1 MRDIIVGTAGHVD
14 HGKTAL
20 IEAMTGYNGDEM
32 AQEKERGITIDLS
45 FSNMRREGVNVAF
58 IDVPGHERLI
68 KTMASGAFGFDAAL
82 LVVAADEGIMPQTR
96 EHLAVLDLL
105 KVRRLVV
112 ALSKSDRA
120 DAEQIARRQEEIRTF
135 LGEEFPAMEL
145 QALEPTSIHDPESIE
160 RLRHILFSLPPRPM
174 GDAPFFRYYIDR
186 VFSPRGVGTVVTGT
200 VLAGRVRKGEKL
212 NVAELGK
219 PVTVRNIQV
228 HGEDREEAYT
238 HQRVAL
244 NLDISHTKLRKGYL
258 LASRGYF
265 RGFDRIDVSVRQ
277 LGEKALP
284 HGSEVL
290 FISGAKRVEA
300 KILYYADSRFAA
312 LHLSEK
318 VYTRFGDPYL
328 LLASGRVAAG
338 GEILVPISE
347 PIRKNRKLP
356 LLEALGQR
364 DFETAFSIL
373 LANHRRGF
381 GLIASQQRFAMNHDE
396 ALAVARRIA
405 GAYVDEEG
413 LVLYPRKALGEVES
427 AIRRIYENNP
437 NALLAP
443 ASVVLRIKWASEK
456 LAAEVMERLGKSGFL
471 RQAEGLWLRADRDPA
486 ELIDALPE
494 QLYRILE
501 EEGLT
506 PEAPYDLYDRLDLDR
521 KRGDGALKTL
531 TRAKKVVRLAHN
543 LFVTEANLRRA
554 LALMRELMVKHGYL
568 DIRLFKAETGMSRK
582 YCIAYLEYLD
592 KQGDVVR
599 EGERR
604 IPKYPG

>member
-105 KVRRLVV
+105 GVRRLVV

-160 RLRHILFSLPPRPM
+160 RLRHILFSLPPRLM

-228 HGEDREEAYT
+228 HGKDREEAYT

-356 LLEALGQR
+356 LLKALGQR

-413 LVLYPRKALGEVES
+413 LVLYPRKALQEVES

-592 KQGDVVR
+592 KQGDVGR